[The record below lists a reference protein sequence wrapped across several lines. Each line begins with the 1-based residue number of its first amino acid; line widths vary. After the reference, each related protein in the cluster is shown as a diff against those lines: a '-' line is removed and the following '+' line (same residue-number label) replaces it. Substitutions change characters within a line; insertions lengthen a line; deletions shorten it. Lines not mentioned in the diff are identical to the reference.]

1 MKRILVIGAS
11 GSQGGEV
18 LKELLK
24 RNQYKIRA
32 LMRKETE
39 FSHSLKAKGVE
50 IVIGDLNE
58 ENSLEKAMED
68 VYGVSSVLAVD
79 FTGDPELE
87 TKQEKNI

>member
-39 FSHSLKAKGVE
+39 FSQSLKTKGVE
-50 IVIGDLNE
+50 IVIGDLND
-58 ENSLEKAMED
+58 ENSLDK
-68 VYGVSSVLAVD
+68 
-79 FTGDPELE
+79 
-87 TKQEKNI
+87 KQWKMFMVFFLF